1 MQHCPTQKSHTA
13 AVTRRQRSFFRLPKG
28 MPMRTILALCTLCAL
43 SLSIVGCGGEVE
55 PSAANNGVAPT
66 APDNIPKAPGKPT
79 GKAVE

>member
-1 MQHCPTQKSHTA
+1 
-13 AVTRRQRSFFRLPKG
+13 
-28 MPMRTILALCTLCAL
+28 MPMRTVLALCTLCAL